1 MKKIIIDTDTGS
13 DDAVALAMAMN
24 QSGVNIL
31 GITTVAGNCEVHQ
44 ATQNALMTVEYC
56 EKEISIFQGCSNP
69 IFRDSKIDAVQV
81 HGEDGMGDLE
91 LINPKTHVKEM
102 HAVDF
107 IIDAVK
113 NNPYEVEIITI
124 GPLTNIALAIA
135 KEPQVMEQ
143 VKHYYIMG
151 TSGLGLGNASSVSE
165 FNIYADAESF
175 DILLRRS
182 QVKKTIIG
190 FDVCIEN
197 YLNREEIIA
206 IAEKNSLGKFLMDAN
221 CTLIDYN
228 IQRTSNYILDLPDA
242 IAMAVAI
249 WPDIILESQE
259 YYATCCCKDIQ
270 TYGQVIFND
279 RTDSLAIEHNYPAD
293 NVSLIK
299 KIDGVLFKKML
310 YDIL

>member
-1 MKKIIIDTDTGS
+1 MRKIIIDTDTGS
-13 DDAVALAMAMN
+13 DDAVALAMAMK
-24 QSGVNIL
+24 QKDLDIL
-31 GITTVAGNCEVHQ
+31 GITTVAGNCEVYQ
-44 ATQNALMTVEYC
+44 ATKNALMTAEHC
-56 EKEISIFQGCSNP
+56 ESHTPIFKGCSDP
-69 IFRDSKIDAVQV
+69 IFRSERIDAVQV
-81 HGEDGMGDLE
+81 HGTDGMGDLG
-91 LINPKTHVKEM
+91 LINPKAHEKKM

-107 IIDAVK
+107 IIDTVK
-113 NNPYEVEIITI
+113 NNPNEVEIITI

-135 KEPQVMEQ
+135 KEPQIMEK

-197 YLNREEIIA
+197 YLNREEITA
-206 IAEKNSLGKFLMDAN
+206 ISEKNALGKFLMDAN
-221 CTLIDYN
+221 HTLINYN
-228 IQRTSNYILDLPDA
+228 IQRMNNYILDLPDA
-242 IAMAVAI
+242 IAVAVAI
-249 WPDIILESQE
+249 WPDIILESKE
-259 YYATCCCKDIQ
+259 YYATCCCDDIQ

-293 NVSLIK
+293 NVSLIRKINK
-299 KIDGVLFKKML
+299 KLFKQML
-310 YDIL
+310 YDAL